1 MVNSLRKMDLK
12 PITNR
17 QLGVMVVRH
26 RAQGVLYM
34 GFGTQGRTVRQVS
47 MSNERTPMVIN

>member
-1 MVNSLRKMDLK
+1 MVISLRKMDLK

-17 QLGVMVVRH
+17 QLGVMVVRY

-34 GFGTQGRTVRQVS
+34 GFGTQGRTVRLVS
-47 MSNERTPMVIN
+47 MSNERTPMIID